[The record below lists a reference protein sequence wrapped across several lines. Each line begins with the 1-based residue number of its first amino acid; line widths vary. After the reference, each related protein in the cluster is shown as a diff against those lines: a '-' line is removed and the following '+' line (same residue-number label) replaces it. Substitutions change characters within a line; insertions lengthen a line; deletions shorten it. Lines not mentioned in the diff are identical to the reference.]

1 MIVHFILSGE
11 TLESISEEI
20 NLENPKYLKEFHNKH
35 CAREDFIH
43 DDLIPRK
50 KLLIPDINKIKEY
63 NSRNDAPFKNPKLN
77 PDIPFHPENFSKI
90 YSVVNKEIYENQ
102 LEKKHTILTYTVS
115 VKWMRNEN
123 GFHIFHLFKNNFSD
137 GQGNMMVDL
146 ASESIRSLNPLEVKT
161 DLKGNV
167 VSISLTQQT
176 TDNFAKIKKRLADL
190 FPDQY
195 ANIYLNEFERAVQNR
210 DLFNSRMKNDVFIK
224 NYFAALRQPF
234 ENGKS
239 FLQQTIGEENMTIQ
253 LQQKIENAEYNEEI
267 IILQAGSMP
276 ENDLDFSGKYSLYTK
291 SGLVKSVDIS
301 YAISQFGV
309 KNSSFFTV
317 TEMS

>member
-77 PDIPFHPENFSKI
+77 PDIPFHPGNFSKI

-176 TDNFAKIKKRLADL
+176 ADNFAKIKKRLADL

-210 DLFNSRMKNDVFIK
+210 DIFNSRMKNDVFIK

-253 LQQKIENAEYNEEI
+253 LQQKIENAEYNEEMVV
-267 IILQAGSMP
+267 LQTASMP
-276 ENDLDFSGKYSLYTK
+276 ENDLDFSGKYSLYKKT
-291 SGLVKSVDIS
+291 GLVKSVDIS